1 MRERP
6 LHGGEDRSAAPV
18 VLDFSVNTNPLGMPP
33 AVRQL
38 LREETSLAE
47 QYPDRTAK
55 ALRES
60 LAAKW
65 KVPPEQILMGNGA
78 SEILMLAG
86 LALAPKEVLIPS
98 PSFSGYARAFE
109 AAGSAVRYLPL
120 LPEEQFELTERF
132 FAEISC
138 GTGAA
143 VLCNP
148 NNPTGRAADPALLAE
163 TAKHCEERGITL
175 ILDECFLSFLP
186 DGEAR
191 TFLTRTKE
199 FPHLLIVRAAT
210 KIFALP
216 GLRLGCAVSGNA
228 ALLARMAALQS
239 EWSVSSFAQAAG
251 LAALA
256 DPDWYDATRELVRK
270 ERVYLTEGLAR
281 EGFWVLPGEAN
292 FLLFS
297 AEEAEEALYEA
308 LLLRGIRIRS
318 CSNFRGLGHQNGR
331 SWYRIAVK
339 TRPENEQL
347 IRAIQEIRHESGI

>member
-78 SEILMLAG
+78 SEILMLAA

-148 NNPTGRAADPALLAE
+148 NNPTGRAADPDLLTE
-163 TAKHCEERGITL
+163 TAKRCEERGITL
-175 ILDECFLSFLP
+175 LLDECFLSFLP

-210 KIFALP
+210 ARSREMRPFLRGWRLSRASGASLPSRRRRDLPPLRIRTGTMRRGNWSGKSGFILQRGLP
-216 GLRLGCAVSGNA
+216 GKVFGYCPEKRIFFYFRLKRRKRHFMKRCSSAG
-228 ALLARMAALQS
+228 
-239 EWSVSSFAQAAG
+239 SVSAA
-251 LAALA
+251 AAISA
-256 DPDWYDATRELVRK
+256 
-270 ERVYLTEGLAR
+270 
-281 EGFWVLPGEAN
+281 VL
-292 FLLFS
+292 
-297 AEEAEEALYEA
+297 
-308 LLLRGIRIRS
+308 GIRTDEAGTGSR
-318 CSNFRGLGHQNGR
+318 
-331 SWYRIAVK
+331 
-339 TRPENEQL
+339 
-347 IRAIQEIRHESGI
+347 